1 MKNAQ
6 ISSLQQGVTL
16 LCLIGNCWKLD
27 GWVGGTLGLGLGGVV
42 LPPGLP
48 NRALQLEALFS
59 AAASPL
65 EAAAK
70 LKMFATSVLSHF
82 PSPHPFFGKGS
93 EKM

>member
-1 MKNAQ
+1 M
-6 ISSLQQGVTL
+6 
-16 LCLIGNCWKLD
+16 
-27 GWVGGTLGLGLGGVV
+27 VGGWLGPLGLGLGLGGVV

-65 EAAAK
+65 EEAAAK